1 MFGRKKQMPI
11 PFHYAFPPG
20 PNFFPPGWNGYGSNN
35 RSQAY
40 SPYQHPG
47 YHPYMAGGG
56 PVPHQNMP
64 LAPYGP
70 QAMGMNAW
78 QGGGHPYAGT
88 QNVSQML
95 FDNPLQPAQNT
106 SPYGGF
112 LPQGQQQYANLHP
125 YPQQAFLPK
134 QPSGFQTVMNSF
146 KNQEGTLDVNK
157 MLDTAGQMMN
167 AVTQVSS
174 MVKGLGGI
182 LKV

>member
-1 MFGRKKQMPI
+1 MFGRKKQWPI
-11 PFHYAFPPG
+11 PFHYTIPPASISFS
-20 PNFFPPGWNGYGSNN
+20 PGSNGN
-35 RSQAY
+35 GNHYRSQAY
-40 SPYQHPG
+40 APYQHPG

-56 PVPHQNMP
+56 PVPHQYIP
-64 LAPYGP
+64 FAPYSP
-70 QAMGMNAW
+70 QSIGTHSW
-78 QGGGHPYAGT
+78 HGGGHTNAGP
-88 QNVSQML
+88 NHVSEML
-95 FDNPLQPAQNT
+95 FDNPLHPSQKD
-106 SPYGGF
+106 PYGGY
-112 LPQGQQQYANLHP
+112 LPPGQQPFANLHP

-134 QPSGFQTVMNSF
+134 QPSGFQSVMNSF